1 MNLTFLIILIFFTLL
16 FVVDIRHR
24 YFTIIVIVTVFLL
37 NELYNIKFKENYKEN
52 DDSLNTDSLNND
64 RSIQNKEDKNFE
76 LNDESYKKYENDT
89 DISKLLKFQERLD
102 SVKNKCIKFKFP

>member
-52 DDSLNTDSLNND
+52 NDSLNND

-76 LNDESYKKYENDT
+76 LNEESYKKYENDT

-102 SVKNKCIKFKFP
+102 SVKNKSIKFKFP

>member
-16 FVVDIRHR
+16 FVVDIRHK

-52 DDSLNTDSLNND
+52 NDSLNND

-76 LNDESYKKYENDT
+76 LNEESYKKYENDT

-102 SVKNKCIKFKFP
+102 SVKNKSIKFKFP

>member
-16 FVVDIRHR
+16 FIVDIRHK

-52 DDSLNTDSLNND
+52 DDSLKND
-64 RSIQNKEDKNFE
+64 ESIHNKEEKNFE
-76 LNDESYKKYENDT
+76 LNEESYKKYGNDT